1 MRLITLED
9 VVAASKRIRS
19 IPGSGLVRTPLLPV
33 PDADP
38 GGRRPLWLKPECL
51 QPTGAFKIR
60 GALNS
65 IAELDQ
71 QARSRGVVA
80 YSSGNHA
87 RALAYAAWVFGIP
100 ATVIVPPTAPAA
112 KVGAARALGAEIVLA
127 DVADREARAHEI
139 VDERGAALVPPF
151 DHPAVIAGQGTAGL
165 EIAEDLTTES
175 GTTGN
180 GTDDVVLVPI
190 SGGGLISGIAVAIK
204 SLLPDAAVIGVE
216 PELAADARDSL
227 RAGERRGWPVEARTR
242 TAADGLTAEPSDLT
256 FAHISRFVDDIV
268 TVSEDEI
275 AGAVRYLAVH
285 ARIVAERSGAV
296 STAAYLHRALPGGTT
311 VAVVSG
317 GNINPDDLV
326 TTLAG

>member
-9 VVAASKRIRS
+9 IAAASTRIRS
-19 IPGSGLVRTPLLPV
+19 IPGGGVIRTPLLPV
-33 PDADP
+33 HDADP
-38 GGRRPLWLKPECL
+38 ARHPGRQLWLKPECL

-60 GALNS
+60 GALNA
-65 IAELDQ
+65 IAQLPE

-87 RALAYAAWVFGIP
+87 RAVAYAARAFGIP
-100 ATVIVPPTAPAA
+100 ATVVVPHTAPAA
-112 KVGAARALGAEIVLA
+112 KVDAARALGAEIVLVE
-127 DVADREARAHEI
+127 VADRETRAQEI
-139 VDERGAALVPPF
+139 VAERKAALIPPF
-151 DHPAVIAGQGTAGL
+151 DDPAVLAGQGTVGL
-165 EIAEDLTTES
+165 EIAEDVAAE
-175 GTTGN
+175 
-180 GTDDVVLVPI
+180 VVLVPI
-190 SGGGLISGIAVAIK
+190 SGGGLISGVAVAIK
-204 SLLPDAAVIGVE
+204 TLLPDAAVIGVE

-227 RAGERRGWPVEARTR
+227 RAGERRSWPVESRTR

-256 FAHISRFVDDIV
+256 FGHIRRFVDDIV
-268 TVSEDEI
+268 TVSEEEI

-285 ARIVAERSGAV
+285 GRVVAERSGAV